1 LKCWIFNV
9 KSIEIE
15 QKRMSEEKK
24 KQRNP
29 AKKGFSI
36 LDGASEKTSKTANTP
51 RAHETDDGGHQHGF
65 VDQENSDYDSYG
77 SGKKSHTRRGDSD
90 IEF

>member
-1 LKCWIFNV
+1 LKCWIFDV

-24 KQRNP
+24 KQGTP
-29 AKKGFSI
+29 AKKSFSI
-36 LDGASEKTSKTANTP
+36 LDGASEKTSKTANSGV
-51 RAHETDDGGHQHGF
+51 HETDDGGHQHGF

-77 SGKKSHTRRGDSD
+77 SGKKSHTRGGDSD